1 MMQEFFIHL
10 FKQHLA
16 RVEAPVLAEK
26 VRRFRR
32 LNFRKLSYADI
43 EREIGNVLC
52 FEDQAILMPMM
63 GTYPAGS
70 LFYRI
75 RRLATD
81 DRTFPLRGMTVEG
94 DAWAPPASVTTIQRL
109 NKAGEP
115 LLYTT
120 PLNFAVAIEE
130 LRVPED
136 EFFSLI
142 EYRARTKI
150 KVAQVGLGTMPLEL
164 TGGEHFKMELLNDF
178 LEHEFTREVG
188 KCTEHLYQISE
199 IIAKDYFDLPPDAQD
214 AWCYPSVAQRGGYIA
229 CFRPEQAREKLEL
242 LGVQICRYKREGD
255 DLVMNFAAV
264 AAGFGPDGV
273 SQHHAI
279 GSEVQRAVFPEI
291 SAAPRAPALPQRDYG
306 KPSHPLVAA

>member
-43 EREIGNVLC
+43 QREIGDVLC
-52 FEDQAILMPMM
+52 FNGQALLMPMM
-63 GTYPAGS
+63 ATYPAGS

-75 RRLATD
+75 RRLAPD
-81 DRTFPLRGMTVEG
+81 DRAFPLRGMTAEG
-94 DAWAPPASVTTIQRL
+94 DAWAPPASVTAMQRL

-142 EYRARTKI
+142 VYRARTEV
-150 KVAQVGLGTMPLEL
+150 KVAQVGLGTMPPDL
-164 TGGEHFKMELLNDF
+164 TAEERFKMELLNDF

-188 KCTEHLYQISE
+188 RGTEHLYQISE

-214 AWCYPSVAQRGGYIA
+214 AWCYPSVAERGGYNV
-229 CFRPEQAREKLEL
+229 CFRPEQAKEKLEL
-242 LGVQICRYKREGD
+242 LGVQFSRYKREGD
-255 DLVMNFAAV
+255 DLMMNVAAV
-264 AAGFGPDGV
+264 AVGFGPDGV
-273 SQHHAI
+273 FQYHAI

-291 SAAPRAPALPQRDYG
+291 SATPRAPSATPEG
-306 KPSHPLVAA
+306 

>member
-10 FKQHLA
+10 FKQHIA

-32 LNFRKLSYADI
+32 LNFRKLSYADVQ
-43 EREIGNVLC
+43 REIGDVLC
-52 FEDQAILMPMM
+52 FEGQAILMPLM

-75 RRLATD
+75 RRLAPD
-81 DRTFPLRGMTVEG
+81 DRAFPLQGMRVEA
-94 DAWAPPASVTTIQRL
+94 DAWAPPASVATMQRL
-109 NKAGEP
+109 NKVGEP

-130 LRVPED
+130 MRVPED

-142 EYRARTKI
+142 VYRAREPI
-150 KVAQVGLGTMPLEL
+150 KVAQVGLGHIPPEL
-164 TGGEHFKMELLNDF
+164 TDDERFKMEQLNDF

-188 KCTEHLYQISE
+188 KGTEHLYQISE

-214 AWCYPSVAQRGGYIA
+214 AWCYPSVAEREGYNV
-229 CFRPEQAREKLEL
+229 CFRPEQAREKLDL
-242 LGVQICRYKREGD
+242 LGIQFCRYKREIESI
-255 DLVMNFAAV
+255 LMEVRAV
-264 AAGFGPDGV
+264 AIGFDAEGV
-273 SQHHAI
+273 FQYHAI
-279 GSEVQRAVFPEI
+279 GSDIQKAVFPEI
-291 SAAPRAPALPQRDYG
+291 ARAPNATPEG
-306 KPSHPLVAA
+306 

>member
-1 MMQEFFIHL
+1 MQEFVIHL

-16 RVEAPVLAEK
+16 RVEAPLLAEK

-32 LNFRKLSYADI
+32 LNFRKLSYAEI
-43 EREIGNVLC
+43 QREIGNVLC
-52 FEDQAILMPMM
+52 FEDQALLMPMM
-63 GTYPAGS
+63 GKYPAGG

-75 RRLATD
+75 RRLAPD
-81 DRTFPLRGMTVEG
+81 DRAFPLRGMTFEY
-94 DAWAPPASVTTIQRL
+94 DAWAPPASVATMQRL

-142 EYRARTKI
+142 VYRARSEI
-150 KVAQVGLGTMPLEL
+150 KVAQVGLGTMPPEL
-164 TGGEHFKMELLNDF
+164 TEEEHFKMELLNDF

-188 KCTEHLYQISE
+188 RGTEHLYQISE

-214 AWCYPSVAQRGGYIA
+214 AWCYPSVAERGGYNV
-229 CFRPEQAREKLEL
+229 CFRPERAREKLEL
-242 LGVQICRYKREGD
+242 LGVQFCRYRREGD
-255 DLVMNFAAV
+255 DLLINVAAV
-264 AAGFGPDGV
+264 AVGFGADDV
-273 SQHHAI
+273 FQYHAI
-279 GSEVQRAVFPEI
+279 GSEVQKVIFPEI
-291 SAAPRAPALPQRDYG
+291 SPMP
-306 KPSHPLVAA
+306 